1 MVSGASAQTG
11 PQPRLP
17 TITLTAGM
25 HLIVAEVART
35 PLQQQ
40 TGMMF
45 RTEMGPNEG
54 MLFVFDEVAPRCFW
68 MKNTLLPLSIAYI
81 ADDGSIVNVAEM
93 KPRSEQS
100 HCSEKPV
107 RFALEMNA
115 GWFSRKG
122 LLSGSK
128 IRGGPIPV
136 TGR

>member
-1 MVSGASAQTG
+1 
-11 PQPRLP
+11 
-17 TITLTAGM
+17 M

-115 GWFSRKG
+115 GWFARKG

-128 IRGGPIPV
+128 IRGGPIPA